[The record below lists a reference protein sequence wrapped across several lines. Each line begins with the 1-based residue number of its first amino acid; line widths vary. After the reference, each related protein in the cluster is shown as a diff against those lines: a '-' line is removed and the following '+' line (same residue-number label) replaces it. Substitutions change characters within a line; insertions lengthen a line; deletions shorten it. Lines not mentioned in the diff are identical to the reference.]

1 MSFIIV
7 PNGGIVYIYKAYG
20 QRNWID
26 MMRFSSSRVLFLN
39 SLMGATKFIPL
50 YSNLIVQ
57 RYRLYTKWKG
67 IATTND

>member
-1 MSFIIV
+1 
-7 PNGGIVYIYKAYG
+7 
-20 QRNWID
+20 
-26 MMRFSSSRVLFLN
+26 MRFSSSRVLFLN

-57 RYRLYTKWKG
+57 GDIGFILLKWKG